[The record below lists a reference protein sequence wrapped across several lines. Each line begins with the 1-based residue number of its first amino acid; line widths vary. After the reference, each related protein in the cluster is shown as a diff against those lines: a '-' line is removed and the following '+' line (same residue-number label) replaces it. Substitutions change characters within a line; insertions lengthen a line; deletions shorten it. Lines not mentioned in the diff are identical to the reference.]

1 MKEKAEKEGQKKDG
15 AGGKEGGEAAG
26 VGGKEKEKE
35 GVDTVLPVDK
45 TAVMS
50 LKDERER
57 V

>member
-26 VGGKEKEKE
+26 VGGKEREKE